1 MRRLHYKDYC
11 GTVNISEKDNI
22 LYGQVIGIKGLLSY
36 EGSTINELEQ
46 DFRAVVDGYLK
57 DVRQKHIK
65 PQVSE

>member
-1 MRRLHYKDYC
+1 MRRLHYKEYY
-11 GTVNISEKDNI
+11 GTVNTSEKDNI
-22 LYGQVIGIKGLLSY
+22 LYGQVIGIEGLLSY

-57 DVRQKHIK
+57 DCKQKHIK